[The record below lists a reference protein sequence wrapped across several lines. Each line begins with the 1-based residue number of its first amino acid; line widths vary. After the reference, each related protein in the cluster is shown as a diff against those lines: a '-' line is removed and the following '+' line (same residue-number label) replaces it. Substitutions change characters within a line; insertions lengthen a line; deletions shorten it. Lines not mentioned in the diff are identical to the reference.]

1 MSFNEF
7 HFSSSTSGTP
17 LLQYGSIVPEKYMDY
32 SLFNSNKLRNEK
44 TIRYFIQLETNILN
58 L

>member
-1 MSFNEF
+1 MSFSEF
-7 HFSSSTSGTP
+7 HFSPSTFDTP
-17 LLQYGSIVPEKYMDY
+17 LFQSGLIVPEKYIDY